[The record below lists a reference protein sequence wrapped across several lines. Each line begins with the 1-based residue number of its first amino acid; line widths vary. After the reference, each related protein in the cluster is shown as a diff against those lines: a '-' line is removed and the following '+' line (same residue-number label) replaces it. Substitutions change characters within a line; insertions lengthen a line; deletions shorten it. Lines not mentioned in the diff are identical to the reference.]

1 MSAVRPSKDLAVRG
15 PALSSLPIVAVVG
28 LGNPGKKY
36 EATRHNAGFWVVQAL
51 AERLG
56 ASWSQKFQGQFAKTH
71 LRGTVSKLATTQNA
85 DAELALL
92 QPGTFMNL
100 SGHPTQA
107 MAAFFGYKPLQILV
121 IHDELDL
128 PWGRLALKVG
138 GGHGGHN
145 GLRSLVSQLG
155 SADFVRLRVGI
166 GRPAA
171 GQKVVDPDAGRGDAR
186 ADSSGD
192 QIANWVLSPPSAS
205 ERAELA
211 DVVERALAMVQ
222 DAIVL
227 GAATAMNQHNRK

>member
-1 MSAVRPSKDLAVRG
+1 MAP
-15 PALSSLPIVAVVG
+15 PASTLPIRAVIG

-36 EATRHNAGFWVVQAL
+36 ETTRHNAGFWVVQAL
-51 AERLG
+51 GERLG
-56 ASWSQKFQGQFAKTH
+56 ASWQSKFNGQFAKAS
-71 LRGTVSKLATTQNA
+71 LRGSISKQATVQSI

-107 MAAFFGYKPLQILV
+107 MAAFFGYKPQQLLV

-128 PWGRLALKVG
+128 PWGRLQLKVG

-171 GQKVVDPDAGRGDAR
+171 GDKVAPVSPTDGG
-186 ADSSGD
+186 GD
-192 QIANWVLSPPSAS
+192 QIANWVLSPPSAV
-205 ERAELA
+205 ERAEIP
-211 DVVERALAMVQ
+211 DVVERALAAIQ
-222 DAIVL
+222 DAVGL
-227 GAATAMNQHNRK
+227 GAAAAMNVHNRK